1 MPVGTLLMLMASW
14 ALLASFFKLDA
25 NAIDLLLDNDR
36 KSKDRERSK
45 RFTFNWMAQKIIDRQ
60 NHTKDTIIIII
71 GDRRAGKS
79 NWGLKLIRAY
89 IRLRK
94 RMDPTF
100 KWSWRENFPQTR
112 SMSRNTAARLY
123 RSFIFHDEGGDQFFN
138 QETLK
143 RAQRD
148 LVKFMNKSGAR
159 LHLTIVIW
167 PDPFTLDPRVI
178 NMAHLLVIVPY
189 RYREVCSFAFIYGR
203 NPNPLTYDKFGIIKI
218 RKKLESP
225 TKTNLNVQLP
235 AMNDK
240 LKIVHGSAA
249 MEIPYPRNLFRF
261 LKSMPT
267 FMKSHRF
274 GKVDARFEES
284 YKKNV
289 KEKELVDEEDDNVVP
304 KFMYEKLKDQYGT
317 LLYNLV
323 RRADMS
329 YAQIERLH
337 ISPVDGTHLK
347 STQGIKSLIDSVEA
361 KT

>member
-1 MPVGTLLMLMASW
+1 MGQQDAITE
-14 ALLASFFKLDA
+14 LLA
-25 NAIDLLLDNDR
+25 NDR
-36 KSKDRERSK
+36 RDKELERK
-45 RFTFNWMAQKIIDRQ
+45 QRFTFNWLANKIIIRQ
-60 NHTKDTIIIII
+60 QHQKDTIIIII

-89 IRLRK
+89 IRLK
-94 RMDPTF
+94 KLAD
-100 KWSWRENFPQTR
+100 KNYSWNWKDNFPLTR
-112 SMSRNTAARLY
+112 TQSKKTASTLY
-123 RSFIFHDEGGDQFFN
+123 RSFIFHDEGGDQFYN

-143 RAQRD
+143 RAQRE
-148 LVKFMNKSGAR
+148 LVKFMNKSGSR

-178 NMAHLLVIVPY
+178 NMAHILVIVPY
-189 RYREVCSFAFIYGR
+189 RYREVCSFAFLYGR

-218 RKKLESP
+218 RKKLDSP
-225 TKTNLNVQLP
+225 TKSNINVQLP

-240 LKIVHGSAA
+240 LRVVHGSTE

-274 GKVDARFEES
+274 GKVDKRFEDA

-304 KFMYEKLKDQYGT
+304 KFIYEKLKDQYAT
-317 LLYNLV
+317 LLFNLV
-323 RRADMS
+323 KRADMS

-337 ISPVDGTHLK
+337 IAPSDGMHLK
-347 STQGIKSLIDSVEA
+347 AIPGIKKLIESVEA
-361 KT
+361 KI